1 MKLKL
6 PLLFVSLAG
15 LGIAGTAFA
24 GDSGDM
30 TAPPADRPAFSEL
43 DQNADGAITPD
54 EAKDT
59 WLAMSFTEVDSN
71 HDGLV
76 SQPEYEKA
84 KG

>member
-15 LGIAGTAFA
+15 LGIAGTALA
-24 GDSGDM
+24 DDGGM
-30 TAPPADRPAFSEL
+30 TAPPSDRPAFTDI

-54 EAKDT
+54 EARDT
-59 WLAMSFTEVDSN
+59 WLALSFTEVDTN
-71 HDGLV
+71 HDGQV

-84 KG
+84 KS